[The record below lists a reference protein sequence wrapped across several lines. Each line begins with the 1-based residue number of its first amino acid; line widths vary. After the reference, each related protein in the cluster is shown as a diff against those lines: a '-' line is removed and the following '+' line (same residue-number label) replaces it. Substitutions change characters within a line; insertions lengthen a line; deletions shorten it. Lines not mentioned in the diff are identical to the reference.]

1 MDIKGTRFANME
13 DIKSNAMAE
22 LRKIPKKSSAG
33 ASNNDNIDGE
43 VCEGKKRFI
52 LLNILSS
59 A

>member
-13 DIKSNAMAE
+13 DIKSNATAE
-22 LRKIPKKSSAG
+22 LREILKKSSADD
-33 ASNNDNIDGE
+33 SNNDNIDGQ